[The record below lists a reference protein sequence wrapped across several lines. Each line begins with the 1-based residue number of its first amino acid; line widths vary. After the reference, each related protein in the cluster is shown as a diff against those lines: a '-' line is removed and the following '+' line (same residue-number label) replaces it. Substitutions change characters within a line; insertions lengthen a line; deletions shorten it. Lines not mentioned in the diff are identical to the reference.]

1 MQDKED
7 DKKFFI
13 NIEGT
18 EYPWGRE
25 TITVSEI
32 RTLGKLPANLPVI
45 EEDPDGRE
53 TTLQEGQVVTI
64 KPGHRHGRASRYKR
78 G

>member
-1 MQDKED
+1 MQEKD
-7 DKKFFI
+7 DGRKFFI
-13 NIEGT
+13 NIEGV
-18 EYPWGRE
+18 EYPWDRE

-53 TTLQEGQVVTI
+53 ITLQEGQTVTI